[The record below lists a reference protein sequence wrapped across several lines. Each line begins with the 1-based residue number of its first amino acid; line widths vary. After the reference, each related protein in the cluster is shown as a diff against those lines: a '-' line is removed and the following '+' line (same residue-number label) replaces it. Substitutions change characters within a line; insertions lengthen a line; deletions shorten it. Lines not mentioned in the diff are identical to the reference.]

1 MKKIVNFFKNIII
14 SVWVLAAIISTICL
28 ISYNDYSVSEI
39 GNYSII
45 VVDSDRLEPDFK
57 ENDLVIVKKVSENK
71 YNVGDKAF
79 FYISNPADLVF
90 INYGEIT
97 KKVEADYAE
106 DSYYFGD
113 KTIIPHSDMIGLGN
127 GAIVYHKWGL
137 VLSIFE
143 SRWGFMF
150 LVIFPTIFAIVYEIY
165 SIIEE
170 AKAARD
176 EED

>member
-1 MKKIVNFFKNIII
+1 MKKIVNIFKDILI
-14 SVWVLAAIISTICL
+14 SVWVLAAIIATICL

-45 VVDSDRLEPDFK
+45 IVDSDRLEPDFR
-57 ENDLVIVKKVSENK
+57 ENDLVITKKVSENK
-71 YNVGDKAF
+71 YNVGDKVF
-79 FYISNPADLVF
+79 FYISNPSDYVF

-97 KKVEADYAE
+97 DKNEAEYAE
-106 DSYYFGD
+106 DSYYFGESVVVPYS
-113 KTIIPHSDMIGLGN
+113 KMIGHAN
-127 GAIVYHKWGL
+127 GSIVYHHWGL

-165 SIIEE
+165 SIVEE
-170 AKAARD
+170 AKREKN
-176 EED
+176 EEQ